1 LPLLAALLMALIPRN
16 FRFVIRSLALLAT
29 LSSMVVAVVMFCQ
42 FRNIETARPGFLF
55 VEQHEWSPAIG
66 LGYHVGVD
74 GINVGLIVMGAI
86 VAFAA
91 TCVSR
96 RIVTREKEF
105 YILLMLMAGGILGAF
120 ASLDLVCFYGF
131 HELALVPSFIMI
143 GLWGR
148 GDNKNFAA
156 YQITL
161 YLSAGALL
169 VLLGLLALYLQLPPG
184 ERTFDMVALAG
195 YFQSRP
201 VSLAAERWI
210 FPLLLFGFGILVSLW
225 PFHTWAPP
233 GYASAPTPTAMLHA
247 GVVKKF
253 GLYGLIRIALPLM
266 PHAAAQWALILAC
279 LCLGNIIYCG
289 LAAMRQRN
297 LNLLIGNSSVAHM
310 GFAFLGIASLT
321 TIGISGT
328 VMIMVAHGF
337 LAALTF
343 ALSGYLDEELNTLEI
358 HEMGGLLRH
367 LPFIGTVMIMAMLAG
382 CGLPGFANFPGEMM
396 VLFGSWDRFPLVAGV
411 AIWGALVIGGVYML
425 RAIRN
430 IWHGEKSWPGISD
443 PANVW
448 RKLPYGL
455 LLACLILLG
464 CYPRLLT
471 DSIAISV
478 EPVARMASGE
488 PGPAGRPSVQVPPP
502 AAAVGT
508 PQATVA
514 KAN

>member
-1 LPLLAALLMALIPRN
+1 
-16 FRFVIRSLALLAT
+16 
-29 LSSMVVAVVMFCQ
+29 
-42 FRNIETARPGFLF
+42 
-55 VEQHEWSPAIG
+55 
-66 LGYHVGVD
+66 
-74 GINVGLIVMGAI
+74 

-96 RIVTREKEF
+96 RIQTREKEF

-120 ASLDLVCFYGF
+120 ASLDLVWFYAF
-131 HELALVPSFIMI
+131 HELALVPTFIMI
-143 GLWGR
+143 GVWGR

-161 YLSAGALL
+161 YLSLGALL
-169 VLLGLLALYLQLPPG
+169 VLLGLLALYLQLPAG
-184 ERTFDMVALAG
+184 QRTFDIVAITR
-195 YFQSRP
+195 YFQSHAIR
-201 VSLAAERWI
+201 ADAERWI

-225 PFHTWAPP
+225 PFHTWAPA
-233 GYASAPTPTAMLHA
+233 GYAAAPAPAAMLHA
-247 GVVKKF
+247 GVIKKF

-266 PHAAAQWALILAC
+266 PYEAAKWVHILAF
-279 LCLGNIIYCG
+279 LCLGNILFCG
-289 LAAMRQRN
+289 LVAMRQRN

-310 GFAFLGIASLT
+310 GFAFLGLASLT
-321 TIGISGT
+321 TLGISGT
-328 VMIMVAHGF
+328 VLIMVAHGF

-343 ALSGYLDEELNTLEI
+343 GLSGYLEEELKTLEI
-358 HEMGGLLRH
+358 GQMGGLLRH

-396 VLFGSWDRFPLVAGV
+396 VLFGSWDRFPVVVVFAL
-411 AIWGALVIGGVYML
+411 WGALVIGGVYML

-430 IWHGEKSWPGISD
+430 IWHGGKAWPAIAD
-443 PANVW
+443 PAGAW

-488 PGPAGRPSVQVPPP
+488 PLHPVKPARKVQRPQPRTRIRVPSPP
-502 AAAVGT
+502 VPT
-508 PQATVA
+508 PA
-514 KAN
+514 K